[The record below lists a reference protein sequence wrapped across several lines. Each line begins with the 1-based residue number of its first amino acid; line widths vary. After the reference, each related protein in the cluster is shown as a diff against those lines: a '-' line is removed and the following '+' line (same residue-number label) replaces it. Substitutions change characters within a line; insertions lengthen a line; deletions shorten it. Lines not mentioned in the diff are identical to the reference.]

1 MFPLCKVMA
10 IETSSLPIK
19 MNKLFFV
26 FLIISFNA
34 FADGISD
41 LNAFVNNISSM
52 SSEFSQVVLDKKGLK
67 LQDVEG
73 VMLFKRPNKFRW
85 DYLKPY
91 QNQIIS
97 DGDRLYMYDQDLRQV
112 SINPIAKVAGS
123 TPLLIIAGKN
133 IEKYFM
139 LKNLDDRVNYEDS
152 QNIKWVE
159 ATPREESTG
168 FSKVILGLTE
178 NKLSVMKIVDAF
190 EHTTTISFKNAKY
203 NVTLVDNDFLFKLPT
218 GVDVV
223 QNGVL
228 SNNSPTSKPVNKDAE
243 LIAFVT
249 NWANAWSAKDTEV
262 YLSKYAEDFK
272 TPNGDALA
280 LWQATRKQKIS
291 SQGKILIE
299 IEDIKVTMKNE
310 NLARIQFKQKYTSD
324 KLTEDSNKSLI
335 VKKIDGEWFIQEET
349 SGK

>member
-1 MFPLCKVMA
+1 
-10 IETSSLPIK
+10 
-19 MNKLFFV
+19 MNKIFFA
-26 FLIISFNA
+26 FLILSTNV

-41 LNAFVNNISSM
+41 LNAFVNNVSSM

-97 DGDRLYMYDQDLRQV
+97 DGDRLFLYDQDLRQV

-133 IEKYFM
+133 IEKYFT
-139 LKNLDDRVNYEDS
+139 LRNIEDPVANEMNQS
-152 QNIKWVE
+152 IKWVE
-159 ATPREESTG
+159 AVPKEEGAG

-190 EHTTTISFKNAKY
+190 EHITTISFKNAKY

-223 QNGVL
+223 QNGIAT
-228 SNNSPTSKPVNKDAE
+228 NNTSLASIKNKDEE
-243 LIAFVT
+243 LIDF
-249 NWANAWSAKDTEV
+249 ANAWARAWSARDV
-262 YLSKYAEDFK
+262 DLYLSKYAEDFK
-272 TPNGDALA
+272 TPNGDALT
-280 LWQATRKQKIS
+280 LWQALRKQKIS
-291 SQGKILIE
+291 SQEKILVE

-310 NLARIQFKQKYTSD
+310 NLARIQFKQRYTSD
-324 KLTEDSNKSLI
+324 KLTEESSKLLL
-335 VKKIDGEWFIQEET
+335 VKKTNGKWFIQEEA

>member
-1 MFPLCKVMA
+1 
-10 IETSSLPIK
+10 

-26 FLIISFNA
+26 FLMLSLNV
-34 FADGISD
+34 FAEGISD
-41 LNAFVNNISSM
+41 LNAFVNNVSSM
-52 SSEFSQVVLDKKGLK
+52 SSEFSQVVLDKKGSK

-112 SINPIAKVAGS
+112 SINSIAKVGGS

-133 IEKYFM
+133 IEKYFT
-139 LKNLDDRVNYEDS
+139 LKNIESQAGDESS

-159 ATPREESTG
+159 AIPKEEGAG
-168 FSKVILGLTE
+168 FSKVMLGLTE

-190 EHTTTISFKNAKY
+190 EHITTISFKNAKY
-203 NVTLVDNDFLFKLPT
+203 NVSLSDNDFLFKLPN

-223 QNGVL
+223 QNGGVPTNL
-228 SNNSPTSKPVNKDAE
+228 STTSNPNKNKDAE
-243 LIAFVT
+243 LIAFA
-249 NWANAWSAKDTEV
+249 NDWANAWSAKDIDL
-262 YLSKYAEDFK
+262 YLSKYAQDFK
-272 TPNGDALA
+272 TPNGDAFS
-280 LWQATRKQKIS
+280 LWQTSRRQKIS
-291 SQGKILIE
+291 SQGKILVE
-299 IEDIKVTMKNE
+299 IEDLKLSMKTDNS
-310 NLARIQFKQKYTSD
+310 ARIQFKQKYTSD
-324 KLTEDSNKSLI
+324 RLTEMSNKSLV
-335 VKKIDGEWFIQEET
+335 VKKIDGRWLIQEEI

>member
-1 MFPLCKVMA
+1 
-10 IETSSLPIK
+10 
-19 MNKLFFV
+19 MNKIFFA
-26 FLIISFNA
+26 FLILSFNVI
-34 FADGISD
+34 ADGISD
-41 LNAFVNNISSM
+41 LNAFVNNVSSM

-97 DGDRLYMYDQDLRQV
+97 DGDRLFMYDQDLRQV

-133 IEKYFM
+133 IEKYFT
-139 LKNLDDRVNYEDS
+139 LRNIEDQVANEMN

-159 ATPREESTG
+159 AVPKEEGAG

-178 NKLSVMKIVDAF
+178 NKLSVMKIIDAF

-203 NVTLVDNDFLFKLPT
+203 NVILVDNDFLFKLPT

-223 QNGVL
+223 QNGVA
-228 SNNSPTSKPVNKDAE
+228 SNNSSSTKPTNNKDAE
-243 LIAFVT
+243 LIAF
-249 NWANAWSAKDTEV
+249 ANSWVSAWSAKDIGV

-280 LWQATRKQKIS
+280 LWQASRKQKIS
-291 SQGKILIE
+291 SQGKILVE
-299 IEDIKVTMKNE
+299 IEDIKVSMKNE

-324 KLTEDSNKSLI
+324 KLTEDSNKSLL
-335 VKKIDGEWFIQEET
+335 VKKIDGKWLIQEET

>member
-1 MFPLCKVMA
+1 
-10 IETSSLPIK
+10 

-26 FLIISFNA
+26 FLMLSLNV
-34 FADGISD
+34 FAEGISD
-41 LNAFVNNISSM
+41 LNAFVNNVSSM
-52 SSEFSQVVLDKKGLK
+52 SSEFSQVVLDKKGSK

-112 SINPIAKVAGS
+112 SINSIAKVGGS

-133 IEKYFM
+133 IEKYFT
-139 LKNLDDRVNYEDS
+139 LKNIESQAGDESS

-159 ATPREESTG
+159 AIPKEEGAG
-168 FSKVILGLTE
+168 FSKVMLGLTE

-190 EHTTTISFKNAKY
+190 EHITTISFRNAKY
-203 NVTLVDNDFLFKLPT
+203 NVSLSDNDFLFKLPN

-223 QNGVL
+223 QNGGVPTNL
-228 SNNSPTSKPVNKDAE
+228 STTSSSNKNKDAE
-243 LIAFVT
+243 LIAFA
-249 NWANAWSAKDTEV
+249 NDWANAWSAKDIDL
-262 YLSKYAEDFK
+262 YLSKYAQDFK
-272 TPNGDALA
+272 TPNGDAFS
-280 LWQATRKQKIS
+280 LWQTSRRQKIS
-291 SQGKILIE
+291 SQGKILVE
-299 IEDIKVTMKNE
+299 IEDLKLSMKTE
-310 NLARIQFKQKYTSD
+310 NSARIQFKQKYTSD
-324 KLTEDSNKSLI
+324 KLTEMSNKLLV
-335 VKKIDGEWFIQEET
+335 VKKIDGRWLIQEEI

>member
-1 MFPLCKVMA
+1 
-10 IETSSLPIK
+10 
-19 MNKLFFV
+19 MNKLFFA
-26 FLIISFNA
+26 FLILSFNVL
-34 FADGISD
+34 ADGISD

-123 TPLLIIAGKN
+123 TPLLIVAGKN
-133 IEKYFM
+133 IEKYFT
-139 LKNLDDRVNYEDS
+139 LKNLDDDS
-152 QNIKWVE
+152 NQNIKWVE
-159 ATPREESTG
+159 AVPKEESAG

-190 EHTTTISFKNAKY
+190 EHITTISFKNAKY
-203 NVTLVDNDFLFKLPT
+203 NVNLMDNDFLFKLPS

-223 QNGVL
+223 QAGTI
-228 SNNSPTSKPVNKDAE
+228 SNNASSTKASDKDAE
-243 LIAFVT
+243 LIAFAT
-249 NWANAWSAKDTEV
+249 GWANAWSTKDIDV
-262 YLSKYAEDFK
+262 YLSKYAADFK
-272 TPNGDALA
+272 TPNGEALN
-280 LWQATRKQKIS
+280 LWQASRKQKIS
-291 SQGKILIE
+291 SQGKILVE

-310 NLARIQFKQKYTSD
+310 NLARIQFKQKYSSD
-324 KLTEDSNKSLI
+324 KLTEDSNKNLL
-335 VKKIDGEWFIQEET
+335 VKKIDGKWFIQEET
-349 SGK
+349 LVK

>member
-1 MFPLCKVMA
+1 
-10 IETSSLPIK
+10 
-19 MNKLFFV
+19 MNKIFFA
-26 FLIISFNA
+26 FLILSFNVL
-34 FADGISD
+34 ADGILD
-41 LNAFVNNISSM
+41 LNTFVNNVSSM

-97 DGDRLYMYDQDLRQV
+97 DGDRLFLYDQDLRQV

-133 IEKYFM
+133 IEKYFT
-139 LKNLDDRVNYEDS
+139 LRNIEDPVANEMNQS
-152 QNIKWVE
+152 IKWVE
-159 ATPREESTG
+159 AVPKEEGAG

-190 EHTTTISFKNAKY
+190 EHITTISFKNAKY
-203 NVTLVDNDFLFKLPT
+203 NVTLVDNDFLFKFPT

-223 QNGVL
+223 QNGIAT
-228 SNNSPTSKPVNKDAE
+228 NNTSLASIKNKDEE
-243 LIAFVT
+243 LIDFA
-249 NWANAWSAKDTEV
+249 NAWARAWSAKDV
-262 YLSKYAEDFK
+262 DLYLSKYAEDFK
-272 TPNGDALA
+272 TPNGDALT
-280 LWQATRKQKIS
+280 LWQALRKQKIS
-291 SQGKILIE
+291 SQGKILVE

-310 NLARIQFKQKYTSD
+310 NLARIQFKQRYTSD
-324 KLTEDSNKSLI
+324 KLTEESSKLLL
-335 VKKIDGEWFIQEET
+335 VKKTNGKWFIQEEA

>member
-1 MFPLCKVMA
+1 
-10 IETSSLPIK
+10 

-26 FLIISFNA
+26 LLMLSLNV
-34 FADGISD
+34 FAEGISD
-41 LNAFVNNISSM
+41 LNAFVNNVSSM
-52 SSEFSQVVLDKKGLK
+52 SSEFSQVVLDKKGSK

-112 SINPIAKVAGS
+112 SINPIAKVGGS

-133 IEKYFM
+133 IEKYFT
-139 LKNLDDRVNYEDS
+139 LKNIESQAGDESS

-159 ATPREESTG
+159 AIPKEEGAG
-168 FSKVILGLTE
+168 FSKVMLGLTE

-190 EHTTTISFKNAKY
+190 EHITTISFKNAKY
-203 NVTLVDNDFLFKLPT
+203 NVSLSDNDFLFKLPN

-223 QNGVL
+223 QNGGVPTNL
-228 SNNSPTSKPVNKDAE
+228 STTSNPNKNKDAE
-243 LIAFVT
+243 LIAFA
-249 NWANAWSAKDTEV
+249 NDWANAWSAKDIDL
-262 YLSKYAEDFK
+262 YLSKYAQDFK
-272 TPNGDALA
+272 TPNGDAFS
-280 LWQATRKQKIS
+280 LWQTSRRQKIS
-291 SQGKILIE
+291 SQGKILVE
-299 IEDIKVTMKNE
+299 IEDIKLSMKTE
-310 NLARIQFKQKYTSD
+310 NSARIQFKQKYTSD
-324 KLTEDSNKSLI
+324 KLTEMSNKSLV
-335 VKKIDGEWFIQEET
+335 VKKIDGRWLIQEEI

>member
-1 MFPLCKVMA
+1 
-10 IETSSLPIK
+10 
-19 MNKLFFV
+19 MNKLFFA
-26 FLIISFNA
+26 FLILSFNVL
-34 FADGISD
+34 ADGISD
-41 LNAFVNNISSM
+41 LNAFANNISSM

-133 IEKYFM
+133 IEKYFT
-139 LKNLDDRVNYEDS
+139 LKNIDDQVNNEGN

-159 ATPREESTG
+159 AVPKEEGAG

-223 QNGVL
+223 QNGVA
-228 SNNSPTSKPVNKDAE
+228 SNNSSSTKPTNNKDAE
-243 LIAFVT
+243 LIAFA
-249 NWANAWSAKDTEV
+249 NSWASAWSAKDIGV

-280 LWQATRKQKIS
+280 LWQASRKQKIS
-291 SQGKILIE
+291 SQGKILVE

-324 KLTEDSNKSLI
+324 KLTEDSNKSLL
-335 VKKIDGEWFIQEET
+335 VKKIDGKWLIQEET

>member
-1 MFPLCKVMA
+1 
-10 IETSSLPIK
+10 

-26 FLIISFNA
+26 FLMLSLNV
-34 FADGISD
+34 FAEGISD
-41 LNAFVNNISSM
+41 LNAFVNNVSSM
-52 SSEFSQVVLDKKGLK
+52 SSEFSQVVLDKKGSK

-112 SINPIAKVAGS
+112 SINSIAKVGGS

-133 IEKYFM
+133 IEKYFI
-139 LKNLDDRVNYEDS
+139 LKNIESQAGDEFS

-159 ATPREESTG
+159 AIPKEEGAG
-168 FSKVILGLTE
+168 FSKVMLGLTE

-190 EHTTTISFKNAKY
+190 EHITTISFRNAKY
-203 NVTLVDNDFLFKLPT
+203 NVSLSDNDFLFKLPN

-223 QNGVL
+223 QNGGVPTNL
-228 SNNSPTSKPVNKDAE
+228 STTSSSNKNKDAE
-243 LIAFVT
+243 LIAFA
-249 NWANAWSAKDTEV
+249 NDWANAWSAKDIDL
-262 YLSKYAEDFK
+262 YLSKYAQDFK
-272 TPNGDALA
+272 TPNGDAFS
-280 LWQATRKQKIS
+280 LWQTSRRQKIS
-291 SQGKILIE
+291 SQGKILVE
-299 IEDIKVTMKNE
+299 IEDLKLSMKTE
-310 NLARIQFKQKYTSD
+310 NSARIQFKQKYTSD
-324 KLTEDSNKSLI
+324 KLTEMSNKSLV
-335 VKKIDGEWFIQEET
+335 VKKIDGRWLIQEEI

>member
-1 MFPLCKVMA
+1 
-10 IETSSLPIK
+10 

-26 FLIISFNA
+26 FLMLSLNV
-34 FADGISD
+34 FAEGISD
-41 LNAFVNNISSM
+41 LNAFVNNVSSM
-52 SSEFSQVVLDKKGLK
+52 SSEFSQVVLDKKGSK

-112 SINPIAKVAGS
+112 SINSIAKVGGS

-133 IEKYFM
+133 IEKYFT
-139 LKNLDDRVNYEDS
+139 LKNIESQGGDESS

-159 ATPREESTG
+159 AIPKEEGAG
-168 FSKVILGLTE
+168 FSKVMLGLTE

-190 EHTTTISFKNAKY
+190 EHITTISFRNAKY
-203 NVTLVDNDFLFKLPT
+203 NVSLSDNDFLFKLPN

-223 QNGVL
+223 QNGGVPTNL
-228 SNNSPTSKPVNKDAE
+228 PTTSSSNKNKDAE
-243 LIAFVT
+243 LIAFA
-249 NWANAWSAKDTEV
+249 NDWANAWSAKDIDL
-262 YLSKYAEDFK
+262 YLSKYAQDFK
-272 TPNGDALA
+272 TPNGDAFS
-280 LWQATRKQKIS
+280 LWQTSRRQKIS
-291 SQGKILIE
+291 SQGKILVE
-299 IEDIKVTMKNE
+299 IEDLKLSMKTE
-310 NLARIQFKQKYTSD
+310 NSARIQFKQKYTSD
-324 KLTEDSNKSLI
+324 KLTEMSNKSLV
-335 VKKIDGEWFIQEET
+335 VKKIDGRWLIQEEI

>member
-1 MFPLCKVMA
+1 
-10 IETSSLPIK
+10 
-19 MNKLFFV
+19 MNKIFFA
-26 FLIISFNA
+26 FLILSTNV

-41 LNAFVNNISSM
+41 LNAFVNNVSSM

-97 DGDRLYMYDQDLRQV
+97 DGDRLFLYDQDLRQV

-133 IEKYFM
+133 IEKYFT
-139 LKNLDDRVNYEDS
+139 LRNIEDPVANEMNQS
-152 QNIKWVE
+152 IKWVE
-159 ATPREESTG
+159 AIPKEEGAG

-190 EHTTTISFKNAKY
+190 EHITTISFKNAKY
-203 NVTLVDNDFLFKLPT
+203 NVTLVDNDFLFKFPT

-223 QNGVL
+223 QNGIAT
-228 SNNSPTSKPVNKDAE
+228 NNTSLASIKNKDEE
-243 LIAFVT
+243 LIDFA
-249 NWANAWSAKDTEV
+249 NAWARAWSAKDV
-262 YLSKYAEDFK
+262 DLYLSKYAEDFK

-280 LWQATRKQKIS
+280 LWQALRKQKIS
-291 SQGKILIE
+291 SQGKILVE

-310 NLARIQFKQKYTSD
+310 NLARIQFKQRYTSD
-324 KLTEDSNKSLI
+324 KLTEESSKLLL
-335 VKKIDGEWFIQEET
+335 VKKTNGKWFIQEEA

>member
-1 MFPLCKVMA
+1 
-10 IETSSLPIK
+10 
-19 MNKLFFV
+19 MNKIFFA
-26 FLIISFNA
+26 FLILSFNVL
-34 FADGISD
+34 ADGILD
-41 LNAFVNNISSM
+41 LNAFVNNVSSM

-97 DGDRLYMYDQDLRQV
+97 DGDRLFMYDQDLRQV

-123 TPLLIIAGKN
+123 TPLLIIAGRN
-133 IEKYFM
+133 IEKYFT
-139 LKNLDDRVNYEDS
+139 LRNIEDQVANEMN
-152 QNIKWVE
+152 QNIKWIE
-159 ATPREESTG
+159 AVPKEEGAG

-178 NKLSVMKIVDAF
+178 NKLSVMKIIDAF

-223 QNGVL
+223 QNGVA
-228 SNNSPTSKPVNKDAE
+228 SNNSSSTKPTNNKDAE
-243 LIAFVT
+243 LIAF
-249 NWANAWSAKDTEV
+249 ANSWVSAWSAKDIGV

-280 LWQATRKQKIS
+280 LWQASRKQKIL
-291 SQGKILIE
+291 SQGKILVE
-299 IEDIKVTMKNE
+299 IEDIKVSMKNE

-324 KLTEDSNKSLI
+324 KLTEDSNKSLL
-335 VKKIDGEWFIQEET
+335 VKKIDGKWLIQEET

>member
-1 MFPLCKVMA
+1 
-10 IETSSLPIK
+10 

-26 FLIISFNA
+26 FLMLSLNV
-34 FADGISD
+34 FAEGISD
-41 LNAFVNNISSM
+41 LNAFVNNVSSM
-52 SSEFSQVVLDKKGLK
+52 SSEFSQVVLDKKGSK

-112 SINPIAKVAGS
+112 SINSIAKVGGS

-133 IEKYFM
+133 IEKYFT
-139 LKNLDDRVNYEDS
+139 LKNIESQAGDESS

-159 ATPREESTG
+159 AIPKEEGAG
-168 FSKVILGLTE
+168 FSKVMLGLTE

-190 EHTTTISFKNAKY
+190 EHITTISFKNAKY
-203 NVTLVDNDFLFKLPT
+203 NVSLSDNDFLFKLPN

-223 QNGVL
+223 QNGGVPTNL
-228 SNNSPTSKPVNKDAE
+228 STTSNPNKNKDAE
-243 LIAFVT
+243 LIAFA
-249 NWANAWSAKDTEV
+249 NDWANAWSAKDIDL
-262 YLSKYAEDFK
+262 YLSKYAQDFK
-272 TPNGDALA
+272 TPNGDAFS
-280 LWQATRKQKIS
+280 LWQTSRRQKIS
-291 SQGKILIE
+291 SQGKILVE
-299 IEDIKVTMKNE
+299 IEDIKLTMKAE
-310 NLARIQFKQKYTSD
+310 NSARIQFKQKYTSD
-324 KLTEDSNKSLI
+324 KLSEMSNKSLV
-335 VKKIDGEWFIQEET
+335 VKKIDGRWLIQEEI

>member
-1 MFPLCKVMA
+1 
-10 IETSSLPIK
+10 

-26 FLIISFNA
+26 FLMLSLNV
-34 FADGISD
+34 FAEGISD
-41 LNAFVNNISSM
+41 LNAFVNNVSSM
-52 SSEFSQVVLDKKGLK
+52 SSEFSQVVLDKKGSK

-112 SINPIAKVAGS
+112 SINSIAKVGGS

-133 IEKYFM
+133 IEKYFT
-139 LKNLDDRVNYEDS
+139 LKNIESQAGDESS

-159 ATPREESTG
+159 AIPKEEGAG
-168 FSKVILGLTE
+168 FSKVMLGLTE

-190 EHTTTISFKNAKY
+190 EHITTISFRNAKY
-203 NVTLVDNDFLFKLPT
+203 NVSLSDNDFLFKLPN

-223 QNGVL
+223 QNGGVPTNL
-228 SNNSPTSKPVNKDAE
+228 PTTSSSNKNKDAE
-243 LIAFVT
+243 LIAFA
-249 NWANAWSAKDTEV
+249 NDWANAWSAKDIDL
-262 YLSKYAEDFK
+262 YLSKYAQDFK
-272 TPNGDALA
+272 TPNGDAFS
-280 LWQATRKQKIS
+280 LWQTSRRQKIS
-291 SQGKILIE
+291 SQGMILVE
-299 IEDIKVTMKNE
+299 IEDLKLSMKTE
-310 NLARIQFKQKYTSD
+310 NSARIQFKQKYTSD
-324 KLTEDSNKSLI
+324 KLTEISNKSLVVI
-335 VKKIDGEWFIQEET
+335 KIDGRWLIQEEI

>member
-1 MFPLCKVMA
+1 
-10 IETSSLPIK
+10 

-26 FLIISFNA
+26 FLMLSLNV
-34 FADGISD
+34 FAEGISD
-41 LNAFVNNISSM
+41 LNAFVNNVSSM
-52 SSEFSQVVLDKKGLK
+52 SSEFSQVVLDKKGSK

-112 SINPIAKVAGS
+112 SINSIAKVGGS

-133 IEKYFM
+133 IEKYFT
-139 LKNLDDRVNYEDS
+139 LKNIESQAGDESS

-159 ATPREESTG
+159 AIPREEGAG
-168 FSKVILGLTE
+168 FSKVMLGLTE

-190 EHTTTISFKNAKY
+190 EHITTISFKNAKY
-203 NVTLVDNDFLFKLPT
+203 NVSLSDNDFLFKLPN

-223 QNGVL
+223 QNGGVPTNL
-228 SNNSPTSKPVNKDAE
+228 STTSNPNKNKDVE
-243 LIAFVT
+243 LIAFA
-249 NWANAWSAKDTEV
+249 NDWANAWSAKDIDL
-262 YLSKYAEDFK
+262 YLSKYAQDFK
-272 TPNGDALA
+272 TPNGDAFS
-280 LWQATRKQKIS
+280 LWQTSRRQKIS
-291 SQGKILIE
+291 SQGKILVE
-299 IEDIKVTMKNE
+299 IEDIKLTMKAE
-310 NLARIQFKQKYTSD
+310 NSARIQFKQKYTSD
-324 KLTEDSNKSLI
+324 KLSEMSNKSLV
-335 VKKIDGEWFIQEET
+335 VKKIDGRWLIQEEI

>member
-1 MFPLCKVMA
+1 
-10 IETSSLPIK
+10 

-26 FLIISFNA
+26 FLMLSLNV
-34 FADGISD
+34 FAEGISD
-41 LNAFVNNISSM
+41 LNAFVNNVSSM
-52 SSEFSQVVLDKKGLK
+52 SSEFSQVVLDKKGSK

-112 SINPIAKVAGS
+112 SINSIAKVGGS

-133 IEKYFM
+133 IEKYFT
-139 LKNLDDRVNYEDS
+139 LKNIESQAGDESS

-159 ATPREESTG
+159 AIPKEEGAG
-168 FSKVILGLTE
+168 FSKVMLGLTE

-190 EHTTTISFKNAKY
+190 EHITTISFRNAKY
-203 NVTLVDNDFLFKLPT
+203 NVSLSDNDFLFKLPN

-223 QNGVL
+223 QNGGVPTNL
-228 SNNSPTSKPVNKDAE
+228 PTTSSSNKNKDAE
-243 LIAFVT
+243 LIAFA
-249 NWANAWSAKDTEV
+249 NDWANAWSAKDIDL
-262 YLSKYAEDFK
+262 YLSKYAQDFK
-272 TPNGDALA
+272 TPNGDAFS
-280 LWQATRKQKIS
+280 LWQTSRRQKIS
-291 SQGKILIE
+291 SQGKILVE
-299 IEDIKVTMKNE
+299 IEDLKLSMKTE
-310 NLARIQFKQKYTSD
+310 NSARIQFKQKYTSD
-324 KLTEDSNKSLI
+324 RLTEMSNKSLV
-335 VKKIDGEWFIQEET
+335 VKKIDGRWLIQEEI

>member
-1 MFPLCKVMA
+1 
-10 IETSSLPIK
+10 
-19 MNKLFFV
+19 MNKLFFA
-26 FLIISFNA
+26 FLILSFNVL
-34 FADGISD
+34 ADGISD

-133 IEKYFM
+133 IEKYFT
-139 LKNLDDRVNYEDS
+139 LKNIDDQVNNEGN

-159 ATPREESTG
+159 AIPKEEGAG

-178 NKLSVMKIVDAF
+178 NKLSVMKIFDAF

-223 QNGVL
+223 QNGVA
-228 SNNSPTSKPVNKDAE
+228 SNNSSSTKPTNNKDAE
-243 LIAFVT
+243 LIAFA
-249 NWANAWSAKDTEV
+249 NSWASAWSAKDIGV

-280 LWQATRKQKIS
+280 LWQASRKQKIS
-291 SQGKILIE
+291 SQGKILVE

-324 KLTEDSNKSLI
+324 KLTEDSNKSLL
-335 VKKIDGEWFIQEET
+335 VKKIDGKWLIQEET

>member
-1 MFPLCKVMA
+1 
-10 IETSSLPIK
+10 

-26 FLIISFNA
+26 FLMLSLNV
-34 FADGISD
+34 FAEGISD
-41 LNAFVNNISSM
+41 LNAFVNNVSSM
-52 SSEFSQVVLDKKGLK
+52 SSEFSQVVLDKKGSK

-112 SINPIAKVAGS
+112 SINSIAKVGGS

-133 IEKYFM
+133 IEKYFT
-139 LKNLDDRVNYEDS
+139 LKNIESQAGYESS

-159 ATPREESTG
+159 AIPKEEGAG
-168 FSKVILGLTE
+168 FSKVMLGLTE

-190 EHTTTISFKNAKY
+190 EHITTISFRNAKY
-203 NVTLVDNDFLFKLPT
+203 NVSLSDNDFLFKLPN

-223 QNGVL
+223 QNGGVPTNL
-228 SNNSPTSKPVNKDAE
+228 PTTSSSNKNKDAE
-243 LIAFVT
+243 LIAFA
-249 NWANAWSAKDTEV
+249 NDWANAWSAKDIDL
-262 YLSKYAEDFK
+262 YLSKYAQDFK
-272 TPNGDALA
+272 TPNGDVFS
-280 LWQATRKQKIS
+280 LWQTSRRQKIS
-291 SQGKILIE
+291 SQGKILVE
-299 IEDIKVTMKNE
+299 IEDLKLSMKTDNS
-310 NLARIQFKQKYTSD
+310 ARIQFKQKYTSD
-324 KLTEDSNKSLI
+324 RLTEMSNKSLV
-335 VKKIDGEWFIQEET
+335 VKKIDGRWLIQEEI

>member
-1 MFPLCKVMA
+1 
-10 IETSSLPIK
+10 

-26 FLIISFNA
+26 FIMLSLNV
-34 FADGISD
+34 FAEGISD
-41 LNAFVNNISSM
+41 LNAFVNNVSSM
-52 SSEFSQVVLDKKGLK
+52 SSEFSQVVLDKKGSK

-112 SINPIAKVAGS
+112 SINSIAKVGGS

-133 IEKYFM
+133 IEKYFT
-139 LKNLDDRVNYEDS
+139 LKNIESQAGDESS

-159 ATPREESTG
+159 AIPKEEGAG
-168 FSKVILGLTE
+168 FSKVMLGLTE

-190 EHTTTISFKNAKY
+190 EHITTISFKNAKY
-203 NVTLVDNDFLFKLPT
+203 NVSLSDNDFLFKLPN

-223 QNGVL
+223 QNGGVPTNL
-228 SNNSPTSKPVNKDAE
+228 PTTSSSNKNKDAE
-243 LIAFVT
+243 LIAFA
-249 NWANAWSAKDTEV
+249 NDWANAWSAKDIDL
-262 YLSKYAEDFK
+262 YLSKYAQDFK
-272 TPNGDALA
+272 TPNGDAFS
-280 LWQATRKQKIS
+280 LWQTSRRQKIS
-291 SQGKILIE
+291 SQGKILVE
-299 IEDIKVTMKNE
+299 IEDIKLTMKAE
-310 NLARIQFKQKYTSD
+310 NSARIQFKQKYTSD
-324 KLTEDSNKSLI
+324 KLTEMSNKSLV
-335 VKKIDGEWFIQEET
+335 VKKIDGRWLIQEEI

>member
-1 MFPLCKVMA
+1 
-10 IETSSLPIK
+10 

-26 FLIISFNA
+26 FIMLSLNV
-34 FADGISD
+34 FAEGISD
-41 LNAFVNNISSM
+41 LNAFVNNVSSM
-52 SSEFSQVVLDKKGLK
+52 SSEFSQVVLDKKGSK

-112 SINPIAKVAGS
+112 SINPIAKVGGS

-133 IEKYFM
+133 IEKYFT
-139 LKNLDDRVNYEDS
+139 LRNIESQAGDESS

-159 ATPREESTG
+159 AIPKEEGAG
-168 FSKVILGLTE
+168 FSKVMLGLTE

-190 EHTTTISFKNAKY
+190 EHITTISFKNAKY
-203 NVTLVDNDFLFKLPT
+203 NVSLSDNDFLFKLPN

-223 QNGVL
+223 QNGGVPTNL
-228 SNNSPTSKPVNKDAE
+228 STTSNPNKNKDAE
-243 LIAFVT
+243 LIAFA
-249 NWANAWSAKDTEV
+249 NDWANAWSAKDIDL
-262 YLSKYAEDFK
+262 YLSKYAQDFK
-272 TPNGDALA
+272 TPNGDAFS
-280 LWQATRKQKIS
+280 LWQTSRRQKIS
-291 SQGKILIE
+291 SQGKILVE
-299 IEDIKVTMKNE
+299 IEDIKLTMKAE
-310 NLARIQFKQKYTSD
+310 NSARIQFKQKYTSD
-324 KLTEDSNKSLI
+324 KLTEMSNKSLV
-335 VKKIDGEWFIQEET
+335 VKKIDGRWLIQEEI

>member
-1 MFPLCKVMA
+1 
-10 IETSSLPIK
+10 
-19 MNKLFFV
+19 MNKLFFA
-26 FLIISFNA
+26 FLILSFNVL
-34 FADGISD
+34 ADGISD

-133 IEKYFM
+133 IEKYFT
-139 LKNLDDRVNYEDS
+139 LKNIDDQVNNEGN

-159 ATPREESTG
+159 AVPKEEGAG

-190 EHTTTISFKNAKY
+190 EHTTTINFKNAKY

-218 GVDVV
+218 GVDIV
-223 QNGVL
+223 QNGVA
-228 SNNSPTSKPVNKDAE
+228 SNNSPPTKPTNNKDAE
-243 LIAFVT
+243 LIAFA
-249 NWANAWSAKDTEV
+249 NSWASAWSAKDIGV

-280 LWQATRKQKIS
+280 LWQASRKQKIS
-291 SQGKILIE
+291 SQGKILVE
-299 IEDIKVTMKNE
+299 IEDIKVSMKNE

-324 KLTEDSNKSLI
+324 KLTEDSNKSLL
-335 VKKIDGEWFIQEET
+335 VKKIDGKWLIQEET

>member
-1 MFPLCKVMA
+1 
-10 IETSSLPIK
+10 
-19 MNKLFFV
+19 MNKIFFA
-26 FLIISFNA
+26 FLILSFNVI
-34 FADGISD
+34 ADGISD
-41 LNAFVNNISSM
+41 LNAFVNNVSSM

-97 DGDRLYMYDQDLRQV
+97 DGDRLFMYDQDLRQV

-133 IEKYFM
+133 IEKYFT
-139 LKNLDDRVNYEDS
+139 LRNIEDQVANEMN

-159 ATPREESTG
+159 AVPKEEGAG

-178 NKLSVMKIVDAF
+178 NKLSVMKIIDAF

-203 NVTLVDNDFLFKLPT
+203 NVILVDNDFLFKLPT

-223 QNGVL
+223 QNGVA
-228 SNNSPTSKPVNKDAE
+228 SNKSSSTKPTNNKDAE
-243 LIAFVT
+243 LIAF
-249 NWANAWSAKDTEV
+249 ANSWVSAWSAKDIGV

-280 LWQATRKQKIS
+280 LWQASRKQKIL
-291 SQGKILIE
+291 SQGKILVE
-299 IEDIKVTMKNE
+299 IEDIKVSMKNE

-324 KLTEDSNKSLI
+324 KLTEDSNKSLL
-335 VKKIDGEWFIQEET
+335 VKKIDGKWLIQEET

>member
-1 MFPLCKVMA
+1 
-10 IETSSLPIK
+10 

-26 FLIISFNA
+26 FLMLSLNV
-34 FADGISD
+34 FAEGISD
-41 LNAFVNNISSM
+41 LNAFVNNVSSM
-52 SSEFSQVVLDKKGLK
+52 SSEFSQVVLDKKGSK

-112 SINPIAKVAGS
+112 SINSIAKVGGS

-133 IEKYFM
+133 IEKYFT
-139 LKNLDDRVNYEDS
+139 LKNIESQAGDESS

-159 ATPREESTG
+159 AIPKEEGAG
-168 FSKVILGLTE
+168 FSKVMLGLTE

-190 EHTTTISFKNAKY
+190 EHITTISFRNAKY
-203 NVTLVDNDFLFKLPT
+203 NVSLSDNDFLFKLPN

-223 QNGVL
+223 QNGGVPTNL
-228 SNNSPTSKPVNKDAE
+228 PTTSSSNKNKDAE
-243 LIAFVT
+243 LIAFA
-249 NWANAWSAKDTEV
+249 NDWANAWSAKDIDL
-262 YLSKYAEDFK
+262 YLSKYAQDFK
-272 TPNGDALA
+272 TPNGDAFS
-280 LWQATRKQKIS
+280 LWQTSRRQKIS
-291 SQGKILIE
+291 SQGKILVE
-299 IEDIKVTMKNE
+299 IEDLKLSMKTDNS
-310 NLARIQFKQKYTSD
+310 ARIQFKQKYTSD
-324 KLTEDSNKSLI
+324 KLTEMSNKLLV
-335 VKKIDGEWFIQEET
+335 VKKIDGRWLIQEEI

>member
-1 MFPLCKVMA
+1 
-10 IETSSLPIK
+10 

-26 FLIISFNA
+26 FLMLSLNV
-34 FADGISD
+34 FAEGISD
-41 LNAFVNNISSM
+41 LNAFVNNVSSM
-52 SSEFSQVVLDKKGLK
+52 SSEFSQVVLDKKGSK

-112 SINPIAKVAGS
+112 SINSIAKVGGS

-133 IEKYFM
+133 IEKYFT
-139 LKNLDDRVNYEDS
+139 LKNIESQAGDESS

-159 ATPREESTG
+159 AIPKEEGAG
-168 FSKVILGLTE
+168 FSKVMLGLTE

-190 EHTTTISFKNAKY
+190 EHITTISFKNAKY
-203 NVTLVDNDFLFKLPT
+203 NVSLSDNDFLFKLPN

-223 QNGVL
+223 QNGGVPTNL
-228 SNNSPTSKPVNKDAE
+228 STTSNPNKNKDAE
-243 LIAFVT
+243 LIAFA
-249 NWANAWSAKDTEV
+249 NDWANAWSAKDIDL
-262 YLSKYAEDFK
+262 YLSKYAQDFK
-272 TPNGDALA
+272 TPNGDAFS
-280 LWQATRKQKIS
+280 LWQTSRRQKIS
-291 SQGKILIE
+291 SQGKILVE
-299 IEDIKVTMKNE
+299 IEDIKLTMKAE
-310 NLARIQFKQKYTSD
+310 NSARIQFKQKYTSD
-324 KLTEDSNKSLI
+324 KLTEMSNKSLV
-335 VKKIDGEWFIQEET
+335 VKKIDGRWLIQEEI

>member
-1 MFPLCKVMA
+1 
-10 IETSSLPIK
+10 
-19 MNKLFFV
+19 MNKLFFA
-26 FLIISFNA
+26 FLILSFNVL
-34 FADGISD
+34 ADGISD
-41 LNAFVNNISSM
+41 LNAFANNISSM

-133 IEKYFM
+133 IEKYFT
-139 LKNLDDRVNYEDS
+139 LKNIDDQVNNES
-152 QNIKWVE
+152 NQNIKWVE
-159 ATPREESTG
+159 AVPKEEGAG

-223 QNGVL
+223 QNGVA
-228 SNNSPTSKPVNKDAE
+228 SNNSSSTKPTNNKDAE
-243 LIAFVT
+243 LIAFA
-249 NWANAWSAKDTEV
+249 NSWASAWSAKDIGV

-280 LWQATRKQKIS
+280 LWQASRKQKIS
-291 SQGKILIE
+291 SQGKILVE

-324 KLTEDSNKSLI
+324 KLTEDSNKSLL
-335 VKKIDGEWFIQEET
+335 VKKIDGKWLIQEET